1 MPQDLPLGRWT
12 HVALTYD
19 GARMR
24 FYENGDEVRSV
35 PVAGSIRDAN
45 CRQRIGGRVPGGG
58 WFKGVLDEV
67 RVYNRALRAAEIRR
81 AMRNAPA
88 KPAPAAAPLRAPVP
102 DRGPERPPASLLPLW
117 RATR

>member
-1 MPQDLPLGRWT
+1 
-12 HVALTYD
+12 
-19 GARMR
+19 MR
-24 FYENGDEVRSV
+24 LYENGDEVRSV

-45 CRQRIGGRVPGGG
+45 GPLRIGGRVPGGG

-67 RVYNRALRAAEIRR
+67 RVYNRALSAAEIRR